1 LAQVVFED
9 SSQGV
14 VVMML
19 RTRNGLK
26 KLEQKRRDNI
36 TEATKELLENDD
48 VDAADKALHKVK
60 LSQEL
65 QTQYTLLSKKRFIS
79 PLFILLC
86 LLIFS
91 FLWFFHHPN
100 PRIHLDLEVETA
112 VFRLAERRDFTW
124 QKSSGLKTERFFVD
138 GHFIVDAPG
147 LGLDGSG
154 ERLSVEGVNVSLTQ
168 FTISKGA
175 RLEIERSKDGIS
187 LYIYEGLA
195 QGLLEI
201 QDGSLRLQ
209 GDGTPAVLSVQLPV
223 PETLRFSTGNH
234 SEHRLHL
241 RLQTDDDWQL
251 YGLQVTDMRF
261 QQEMPPDSNNFI
273 SSIRK
278 GTIELPEIKR
288 KEKLLGHDWLHMK
301 KISSTRLVLDFPSK
315 GAEYFDLIFQ
325 GRAASI
331 EVGPDDFEQDLTP
344 SLLTWIYHQKQL
356 FFYWGS
362 LVFIYGLLT
371 NLRTL
376 LARR

>member
-1 LAQVVFED
+1 
-9 SSQGV
+9 
-14 VVMML
+14 MML
-19 RTRNGLK
+19 LTRNGLK
-26 KLEQKRRDNI
+26 KLDQKRRENI
-36 TEATKELLENDD
+36 TEATKELLENDN

-60 LSQEL
+60 LTQEL
-65 QTQYTLLSKKRFIS
+65 QTQYTLLSKKRFIF

-86 LLIFS
+86 LLIVS

-124 QKSSGLKTERFFVD
+124 QKSSGLKTGRFFVD
-138 GHFIVDAPG
+138 GHFVVDAPG

-223 PETLRFSTGNH
+223 PETLRFSTGNN

-273 SSIRK
+273 SSIRQ

-288 KEKLLGHDWLHMK
+288 KEKLMSHDWLHMI

-315 GAEYFDLIFQ
+315 GAEYFDLMFQ

-331 EVGPDDFEQDLTP
+331 EAGPDDFEQELTP

-362 LVFIYGLLT
+362 LVFVYGLLT
-371 NLRTL
+371 NLRAL